1 MHIKTLVLAAG
12 CLVSGLAFGQKKFT
26 FKLGQEYSLPKK
38 SDDLAF
44 IGNNEDGIINLS
56 LKKDELYI
64 TRFDGKTLKTTSEK
78 EVALDDAT
86 RNMNS
91 EVVVEFG
98 NKYYWLNSDWDK
110 SAKIEYLY
118 ATEIDI
124 NKGVVNNKRQTL
136 VQSEKLSGK
145 LVQSG
150 SGGFVRTMK
159 VVGKYRF
166 NYNSDR
172 TRLLVSYRIHPE
184 NKKAK
189 ENYDRIGLFVF
200 NESMKKEWGSEFT
213 MPYTEALMQTLD
225 YSVDVNGD
233 AYMLVKVFD
242 ETDSKSKEGPAYH
255 LEVFRFTKGKKKPVI
270 AKVDL
275 GNNFLKEASLIESS
289 THDILVACTYSKKAK
304 KGGTA
309 GIYLGKLNN
318 ENGKLENYKNGYY
331 EFPKEELAK
340 FETAAAKRKMDKK
353 DDYEAPNVSVRNVL
367 IEADGSVLIACEEY
381 YQVLHERHSTRNGV
395 YMPTGSYYTYHYEDI
410 LAAKIDAG
418 GNFQW
423 IKKIPKK
430 QRGSD
435 GRGTMS
441 YTLISDG
448 TGYYFLYL
456 DNNKNLN
463 LAPDEAPRLH
473 LDGYGG
479 QVVVGKIANDGT
491 ITKEILFDTRE
502 EDIMIFPADFRK
514 INQNEF
520 IGRAKL
526 KKTLFQP
533 LLIKVN

>member
-1 MHIKTLVLAAG
+1 MHIKILALAAT
-12 CLVSGLAFGQKKFT
+12 CLISGLVFAQKKFT
-26 FKLGQEYSLPKK
+26 FSLGQEYALPKK

-44 IGNNEDGIINLS
+44 IGNNQDGIINLS

-64 TRFDGKTLKTTSEK
+64 TRFDGKSLKTTSEK
-78 EVALDDAT
+78 EVQLNDAT

-91 EVVVEFG
+91 EKVVEFG
-98 NKYYWLNSDWDK
+98 NKYFWLNSDWDK
-110 SAKIEYLY
+110 SAKTEYLY

-124 NKGVVNNKRQTL
+124 NKGVISNKRQTL
-136 VQSEKLSGK
+136 VQSSKLTGDMARGGGGFINVK
-145 LVQSG
+145 LVN
-150 SGGFVRTMK
+150 
-159 VVGKYRF
+159 KYWY
-166 NYNSDR
+166 NYNADR
-172 TRLLVSYRIHPE
+172 TKLLVNYRLYPE
-184 NKKAK
+184 HKSDKI
-189 ENYDRIGLFVF
+189 NYDKIGFFVF
-200 NESMKKEWGSEFT
+200 DENMKKIWGGEFQ
-213 MPYTEALMQTLD
+213 MPYTEAQMDNID
-225 YSVDVNGD
+225 YVVDANGD
-233 AYMLVKVFD
+233 AYMLAKVYD
-242 ETDSKSKEGPAYH
+242 DTDTKSKEGPSYH

-275 GNNFLKEASLIESS
+275 GSNYLKQATLIESS

-353 DDYEAPNVSVRNVL
+353 DDYEAPNISVRSVL
-367 IEADGSVLIACEEY
+367 IDADGSVLIACEEY
-381 YQVLHERHSTRNGV
+381 YMVEHQRSSTRNGV
-395 YMPTGSYYTYHYEDI
+395 YGSGGYYYTYHYEDI
-410 LAAKIDAG
+410 LAVKIDAT

-423 IKKIPKK
+423 ITKIPKK

-441 YTLISDG
+441 YTLISDA

-463 LAPDEAPRLH
+463 LAQDEAPRLH

-479 QVVVGKIANDGT
+479 QVVVGKIANDGAV
-491 ITKEILFDTRE
+491 TKEILFDTRE

-520 IGRAKL
+520 IGRARL